1 MPVAVAS
8 PSRARDERDETAAS
22 ELTSSARVLL
32 ALVGIEL
39 VLLYAP
45 TARWLYDRWTMSV
58 WHNAHGFL
66 IPPAVAYFSWQ
77 ALRPLRGLPRD
88 SSPWGF
94 AFLVPAIVAHVLD
107 TGIQSQILS
116 AVSIVI
122 ALPGL
127 ALLFLGSARAK
138 AIAFPLAFALF
149 MLPLPLAVT
158 ERIHLVGRQLAT
170 AGAAHILPLL
180 GITVFSE
187 GTSLHLANGILLVGD
202 GCSGFSTVY
211 AACAVAALSAFA
223 CNYWL
228 GRILTLLSAIPLAL
242 AANVVRV
249 ILLAALVRWQG
260 LGVLDTW
267 LHPASGMLTFVL
279 SLPVIF
285 WLGTP
290 RPTPAEVLA

>member
-1 MPVAVAS
+1 
-8 PSRARDERDETAAS
+8 
-22 ELTSSARVLL
+22 VLL
-32 ALVGIEL
+32 ALASIEL

-45 TARWLYDRWTMSV
+45 TARWLYERWTMSV

-77 ALRPLRGLPRD
+77 ALRPLRTLPRD

-94 AFLVPAIVAHVLD
+94 AFLVPAIAAHVLD

-116 AVSIVI
+116 ALSIVI

-127 ALLFLGSARAK
+127 ALLFLGSARTK
-138 AIAFPLAFALF
+138 AIAFPLAFAVF
-149 MLPLPLAVT
+149 MLPLPLAIT

-170 AGAAHILPLL
+170 AGAAHGLPLL

-187 GTSLHLANGILLVGD
+187 GTSLHLANGVLFVGD

-211 AACAVAALSAFA
+211 AACAVAALSAFS
-223 CNYWL
+223 CNYWR
-228 GRILTLLSAIPLAL
+228 GRILTLLAAVPLAL

-249 ILLAALVRWQG
+249 ILLAVLVTWQG

-267 LHPASGMLTFVL
+267 LHPASGVLTFVL

-290 RPTPAEVLA
+290 RPAPAGALA

>member
-8 PSRARDERDETAAS
+8 ASSPRDERGEAAARLTWPARLLLTA
-22 ELTSSARVLL
+22 
-32 ALVGIEL
+32 VGIEL

-45 TARWLYDRWTMSV
+45 TGQWLYERWTMSV

-94 AFLVPAIVAHVLD
+94 AFLVPALIVHVLD

-116 AVSIVI
+116 AISIVI

-127 ALLFLGSARAK
+127 ALLFLGAARAK
-138 AIAFPLAFALF
+138 AIAFPLAFAVF
-149 MLPLPLAVT
+149 MLPLPLAIT
-158 ERIHLVGRQLAT
+158 ERIHMIGRQLAT
-170 AGAAHILPLL
+170 AGAAHVLPLL

-187 GTSLHLANGILLVGD
+187 GTSLHLANGVLFVGD

-211 AACAVAALSAFA
+211 AACAVAALSAFS
-223 CNYWL
+223 CNYWS
-228 GRILTLLSAIPLAL
+228 GRILTLLAAVPLAL
-242 AANVVRV
+242 AANVIRV
-249 ILLAALVRWQG
+249 IILAALVRSQG
-260 LGVLDTW
+260 LDVLDTW
-267 LHPASGMLTFVL
+267 LHPASGVLTFVL

-290 RPTPAEVLA
+290 RPAAPGAPA